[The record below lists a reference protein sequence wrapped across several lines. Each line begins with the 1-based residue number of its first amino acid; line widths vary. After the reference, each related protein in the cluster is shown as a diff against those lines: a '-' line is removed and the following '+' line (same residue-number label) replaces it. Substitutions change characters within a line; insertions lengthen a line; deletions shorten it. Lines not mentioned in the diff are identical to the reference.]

1 MGESNFV
8 FACSATKDG
17 RFNSKY
23 GEPLGTIG
31 QALPTLHVSGTR
43 FRNSISDEGRVFDA
57 PSTRAA
63 LQGLETLASSSQ
75 AFSISMSSAFKASS
89 AVATALSLHLRARSL
104 AAEICCPS

>member
-8 FACSATKDG
+8 FACSATKDR

-31 QALPTLHVSGTR
+31 QALPTLHVSRTR

-63 LQGLETLASSSQ
+63 YLGC
-75 AFSISMSSAFKASS
+75 K
-89 AVATALSLHLRARSL
+89 RAR
-104 AAEICCPS
+104 PQVQGKGGRHRR